1 LAGDRRPHGE
11 SKKSAASTG
20 LSAVIFFTDIAFFR
34 KKQYLCLI
42 PSGCQKMFETRHD

>member
-34 KKQYLCLI
+34 KKAI
-42 PSGCQKMFETRHD
+42 FVPDSIRMPENV